1 MGITMKQVSD
11 TSKTYDD
18 LVGFKAKEN
27 VKINLATFLGDETDD
42 KPEVKPKKVDPE
54 YPDDWQN
61 LFVNFTSEE
70 QYRKFMLLI
79 GEVPAMNLKVV
90 KFSKTKD
97 NGIMNF
103 FE

>member
-1 MGITMKQVSD
+1 MKQVSD
-11 TSKTYDD
+11 TSETYDD

-27 VKINLATFLGDETDD
+27 VKISLSTFLDEESDD
-42 KPEVKPKKVDPE
+42 RPEIKPKKVDPE
-54 YPDDWQN
+54 YPEDWQN

-79 GEVPAMNLKVV
+79 GEVPALNLKVV

-97 NGIMNF
+97 SGIMNF

>member
-1 MGITMKQVSD
+1 MKQVSD
-11 TSKTYDD
+11 TSETYDD

-42 KPEVKPKKVDPE
+42 KQDIKPKKVDPE
-54 YPDDWQN
+54 YPEDWQN

-79 GEVPAMNLKVV
+79 GEVPALNLKVV